1 MVISRKFM
9 TSITLKREQTFPI
22 SELHSNRSLNEC
34 HWSAKILRAQSPQLN
49 RVYNNYHQQI
59 TITLVGRLIANIC
72 TQNTFTRPTDQQHNN
87 GHFSKFI
94 WNPSARTWTRA
105 QTQNRVKSRA
115 IGYPFDY
122 YPSEAL
128 FFFFF
133 IGETAGKNRRAHAK
147 IARADNNIQKKNF
160 NELSRSASRGKF
172 AWKKG
177 VALKGWGN
185 KLFEKN
191 TTHPGGGHYCA
202 GGRGDNL
209 SFWTAPKKVRKL
221 ALVIHLTNQVE
232 VQCGTKVLEIYVFKC
247 NCA

>member
-22 SELHSNRSLNEC
+22 SELHSNRLLNEC

-59 TITLVGRLIANIC
+59 TIILVGRLIANIC

-128 FFFFF
+128 FFFLY
-133 IGETAGKNRRAHAK
+133 RW
-147 IARADNNIQKKNF
+147 D
-160 NELSRSASRGKF
+160 RGK
-172 AWKKG
+172 KSPRTRKD
-177 VALKGWGN
+177 
-185 KLFEKN
+185 
-191 TTHPGGGHYCA
+191 CA
-202 GGRGDNL
+202 R
-209 SFWTAPKKVRKL
+209 R
-221 ALVIHLTNQVE
+221 
-232 VQCGTKVLEIYVFKC
+232 
-247 NCA
+247 